1 MVWSQFSIKIL
12 GVHFGSFVLDNSNW
26 DKISQSLAK
35 KINIWKSATHFEMK
49 KNNCKS
55 NSLIQTL
62 IYRSNIYYSK
72 IYHKGTQL
80 ISLFGNVA
88 GNNLEEI
95 SVQQLDADLPRD
107 SFSKS
112 YFALKMPK
120 TFFKGGTLVPVP
132 AIYQTKQQ
140 VLVLLFFGRFPMI
153 QIIPCVDQVFQT
165 QILN

>member
-72 IYHKGTQL
+72 IYHKGTWK
-80 ISLFGNVA
+80 
-88 GNNLEEI
+88 NN
-95 SVQQLDADLPRD
+95 SSRP
-107 SFSKS
+107 
-112 YFALKMPK
+112 Y
-120 TFFKGGTLVPVP
+120 LVMWQGK
-132 AIYQTKQQ
+132 I
-140 VLVLLFFGRFPMI
+140 
-153 QIIPCVDQVFQT
+153 
-165 QILN
+165 

>member
-55 NSLIQTL
+55 NTLIQTL

-72 IYHKGTQL
+72 IYHKGTWKNNSSTPYLVMWQGIIYKKSASGSRTLHCLL
-80 ISLFGNVA
+80 IYFQSPILIWKFQKRSLN
-88 GNNLEEI
+88 
-95 SVQQLDADLPRD
+95 R
-107 SFSKS
+107 
-112 YFALKMPK
+112 
-120 TFFKGGTLVPVP
+120 GTLVPAP
-132 AIYQTKQQ
+132 AIYQTKCPF
-140 VLVLLFFGRFPMI
+140 LVFGRFPMI
-153 QIIPCVDQVFQT
+153 
-165 QILN
+165 

>member
-72 IYHKGTQL
+72 IYHKVTYKNN
-80 ISLFGNVA
+80 SLPHCLV
-88 GNNLEEI
+88 NNLEEI
-95 SVQQLDADLPRD
+95 SVSQSDAALPRD
-107 SFSKS
+107 SFSEYYS
-112 YFALKMPK
+112 YLKMPK
-120 TFFKGGTLVPVP
+120 TFFKQGYLSTSTCYLLNKVP
-132 AIYQTKQQ
+132 
-140 VLVLLFFGRFPMI
+140 FFCF
-153 QIIPCVDQVFQT
+153 
-165 QILN
+165 LYASL